1 MGLPGSGSAGGGNSS
16 RAGPRLGRTGA
27 AGMGLTR
34 RRARTH
40 AARRAELGGRR
51 RAAASARL
59 GASPRTPGAAGG
71 RPELGSTRPRARL
84 GRAST
89 GRHAG
94 TTRALVRAAPCA
106 DAGCAPTADAGGSA
120 SRPDLGIASGGT
132 CCARGSRRRW
142 MESTAI
148 AFLGRRAAPGSA
160 GPGHHRLGI
169 AARQLPARGAA
180 CPFLERAG
188 RRFFMGR
195 P

>member
-1 MGLPGSGSAGGGNSS
+1 MDPVYGILVLAPLAVFV
-16 RAGPRLGRTGA
+16 AILY
-27 AGMGLTR
+27 LFTR
-34 RRARTH
+34 RRRTH
-40 AARRAELGGRR
+40 RKVAPPVRP
-51 RAAASARL
+51 ASSRPQSSSNPGSSGVATTWAPPA
-59 GASPRTPGAAGG
+59 GAHAT
-71 RPELGSTRPRARL
+71 
-84 GRAST
+84 T

-94 TTRALVRAAPCA
+94 TTRAHVRAAPCA

-132 CCARGSRRRW
+132 CCARGPRRRW

-188 RRFFMGR
+188 RRF
-195 P
+195 

>member
-34 RRARTH
+34 RRARTY

-106 DAGCAPTADAGGSA
+106 GSA

-180 CPFLERAG
+180 GPFLERAG